1 MAVFSVALWSW
12 RGQEPFSTKSQN
24 YLWTILS
31 LGTVFLDF
39 SWSMWAG
46 THLPPQPSD
55 LSSSAL
61 SPYPT
66 SYFPTPVPLSSPS
79 LLHFLTHPQTLISLI
94 LPFPYSCPRWLTC
107 VYKHNLLTFLYLN
120 QATSPFSLPLARKRG
135 AWRGQERWDS
145 RPRWPAVAIAQ
156 STQIGSPWYLAH
168 SCSRDLQSILFP
180 WKVYNLAIFGFIFL
194 EIQNTQK
201 SSIVKFHGPPIKH
214 RGQPEFPNE
223 RQKLTPSKQYIFP
236 SHILGSAW
244 TVLFMHLNFS

>member
-12 RGQEPFSTKSQN
+12 RGQEPFSTKNQN

-31 LGTVFLDF
+31 LGPVFLDF

-61 SPYPT
+61 SSYPT

-120 QATSPFSLPLARKRG
+120 QATSPFSLPQARKRG

-145 RPRWPAVAIAQ
+145 RPRWPGVAIAQ

-168 SCSRDLQSILFP
+168 SCSRDLQSMYKLHSFP
-180 WKVYNLAIFGFIFL
+180 LKGLQLGHIWVHLSGDSKYTKVIYC
-194 EIQNTQK
+194 
-201 SSIVKFHGPPIKH
+201 
-214 RGQPEFPNE
+214 
-223 RQKLTPSKQYIFP
+223 
-236 SHILGSAW
+236 
-244 TVLFMHLNFS
+244 